1 MCSIATLC
9 GSSCVAI
16 RLDPG
21 GEKQPDT
28 CDRESLGSL
37 NLLREEDTLGNA
49 GPLGIE
55 KIKVFGGNIKGCDSI
70 SDGEGDLA
78 DFVSHFI
85 KWKNTINYQVPEI
98 CPQKGKKCP
107 SQEVS

>member
-1 MCSIATLC
+1 MVCTGIQLSKEIAVAVTGQSPNCIRMCSIATLC

-49 GPLGIE
+49 VLFQLFHFPDE
-55 KIKVFGGNIKGCDSI
+55 RT
-70 SDGEGDLA
+70 EG
-78 DFVSHFI
+78 
-85 KWKNTINYQVPEI
+85 QVI
-98 CPQKGKKCP
+98 C
-107 SQEVS
+107 